1 MVFFSYLSR
10 KNTNEEFFYVFV
22 LTLTLSIFVFIN
34 LGKANLSAN
43 FIFNNSF
50 IKYLYLK
57 FSSNKVLQIISLFIF
72 LILTQNDI
80 LNFETIDSD
89 INSYLVTSKDILR
102 GNLPYENQWESK
114 TPMLYVFYAIFILL
128 SGESLVYFKLLND
141 FLLFLVVLLMFKITK
156 IKYQN
161 GNVQPFI
168 TACLYISF
176 MSFDWAKAEY
186 SEIYVVFFLGLSYL
200 YILNIN
206 NKYSVFKAGIFFS
219 IATLVNQGS
228 LIFFIPLIYS
238 INKRFRPFF
247 PNSFKFIIGTI
258 IPHFITLCIYY
269 FNGLFDIYYV
279 TLFKIPLTYTQTN
292 FVFIEQMVVYIR
304 SIYEHN
310 YILFF
315 IFFSISIFFIGTIL
329 KLIFNKNFQN
339 TFINFDN
346 EINLFILFSVLFYY
360 MAAKGYYHHT
370 LFVIFFSTFLINQFS
385 SKNFL
390 IFFNV
395 AVLVCSLSILFTTI
409 NPSSNNLKN
418 LNNVENNYPLKQ
430 LAYLID
436 DYFDEEYT
444 VLAFDYNL
452 ILYYLDKSN
461 YSYIVHPQNH
471 YEEFVTNELIKL
483 DLIKPNEITELI
495 ADEPDVILCS
505 GTQIING
512 KVTQIN
518 EFNCEVSDYN
528 RKYKKLKTDQ
538 FRYSK
543 NINFYPDPY
552 REVGVYLKIND

>member
-1 MVFFSYLSR
+1 M
-10 KNTNEEFFYVFV
+10 
-22 LTLTLSIFVFIN
+22 
-34 LGKANLSAN
+34 
-43 FIFNNSF
+43 
-50 IKYLYLK
+50 
-57 FSSNKVLQIISLFIF
+57 
-72 LILTQNDI
+72 
-80 LNFETIDSD
+80 
-89 INSYLVTSKDILR
+89 
-102 GNLPYENQWESK
+102 
-114 TPMLYVFYAIFILL
+114 
-128 SGESLVYFKLLND
+128 
-141 FLLFLVVLLMFKITK
+141 
-156 IKYQN
+156 
-161 GNVQPFI
+161 
-168 TACLYISF
+168 
-176 MSFDWAKAEY
+176 
-186 SEIYVVFFLGLSYL
+186 
-200 YILNIN
+200 
-206 NKYSVFKAGIFFS
+206 
-219 IATLVNQGS
+219 
-228 LIFFIPLIYS
+228 
-238 INKRFRPFF
+238 
-247 PNSFKFIIGTI
+247 
-258 IPHFITLCIYY
+258 
-269 FNGLFDIYYV
+269 
-279 TLFKIPLTYTQTN
+279 
-292 FVFIEQMVVYIR
+292 
-304 SIYEHN
+304 
-310 YILFF
+310 
-315 IFFSISIFFIGTIL
+315 
-329 KLIFNKNFQN
+329 
-339 TFINFDN
+339 
-346 EINLFILFSVLFYY
+346 
-360 MAAKGYYHHT
+360 
-370 LFVIFFSTFLINQFS
+370 FVIFFSTFLINQFS

-452 ILYYLDKSN
+452 ILYYLDKPN

-552 REVGVYLKIND
+552 REVGVI